1 MKLLIIYLIPLFITS
16 IVSHPKHTRDSPDGD
31 PNKRRNVS
39 GESDTGTGTSNPD
52 ATTSTGMPS
61 SQEQQTSFFGL
72 DEIFSSHNQQ
82 EQQPLTSYGSS
93 FPPFDLPD
101 YTQQQQSLGS
111 LPPYYPSNMPS
122 NSTQPLYTPPATTYG
137 EYGSYQQ
144 VNPSSQGDY
153 DLNPWPESNLFIKD
167 NIEEFLGSVPEGSVS
182 KQADQTIQTDYNP
195 TFDYPLFSPTPYTP
209 HSFFDYQHE
218 HPTPAF
224 VGDDVPWHE
233 ESHQDVQ
240 PSKQA
245 VQVDPKSQLDPK
257 DKKQK
262 PKGSRIDRA
271 NRYVK
276 GLGLKQKFKFQN
288 VKGGILGT
296 CLICKNF
303 NGKNV
308 QVIFKEPYI
317 APFSR
322 TLGERFDF
330 RFTVNMGKE
339 VEDCIEQHINTEN
352 HQDAIRSEG
361 ITSSEPQSEQQQQP
375 DISVPTESNF

>member
-1 MKLLIIYLIPLFITS
+1 
-16 IVSHPKHTRDSPDGD
+16 
-31 PNKRRNVS
+31 
-39 GESDTGTGTSNPD
+39 
-52 ATTSTGMPS
+52 
-61 SQEQQTSFFGL
+61 
-72 DEIFSSHNQQ
+72 
-82 EQQPLTSYGSS
+82 
-93 FPPFDLPD
+93 
-101 YTQQQQSLGS
+101 
-111 LPPYYPSNMPS
+111 MPS

-153 DLNPWPESNLFIKD
+153 DLNPWPES
-167 NIEEFLGSVPEGSVS
+167 SVPEGSVS

-271 NRYVK
+271 NRYAAFSELALYVK
-276 GLGLKQKFKFQN
+276 
-288 VKGGILGT
+288 ILMERT
-296 CLICKNF
+296 F
-303 NGKNV
+303 N
-308 QVIFKEPYI
+308 
-317 APFSR
+317 
-322 TLGERFDF
+322 LL
-330 RFTVNMGKE
+330 
-339 VEDCIEQHINTEN
+339 
-352 HQDAIRSEG
+352 
-361 ITSSEPQSEQQQQP
+361 
-375 DISVPTESNF
+375 